1 VMLHCSDPR
10 HAGVTTAI
18 KKAAQVQD
26 WDAAISAFRGVRGTP
41 SPLNFNAILHAADKC
56 ERHED
61 ADKLY
66 AEMREAGHPVS
77 ASTFTPLLNIA
88 ARMRQLDRANLI
100 LSEMKK
106 DGIDPNA
113 HTYTVMIKAH
123 SKVDD
128 FDGAMQIW
136 QEMKEVGVQP
146 TAHTLLTLMKI
157 PMIKGDVE
165 GVERLIEEAAGKV
178 KIEGSHFNS
187 LLEACCRRHDAA
199 AALRVLERMGKNGAP
214 ANVISYTL
222 VMKAMRRSGGQYADL
237 ELVRKQMQ
245 AAGVKEDRFFVE
257 QWLSCILDV
266 DLTDLLEQPVSL
278 EHVSADRL
286 DSARHLIENALTQGI
301 ELTSLTNSAKEALMR
316 IGCKHVGQQDQN
328 GPQFQQQEKGPIW
341 VEVPCEPGAAAA
353 AYYWDQVSGCTQWK
367 RPQGPVQKWQPPAAP
382 S

>member
-1 VMLHCSDPR
+1 
-10 HAGVTTAI
+10 
-18 KKAAQVQD
+18 
-26 WDAAISAFRGVRGTP
+26 
-41 SPLNFNAILHAADKC
+41 
-56 ERHED
+56 
-61 ADKLY
+61 
-66 AEMREAGHPVS
+66 VS

-123 SKVDD
+123 SKVGD

-146 TAHTLLTLMKI
+146 TPHTLLTLMKI

-165 GVERLIEEAAGKV
+165 GVERLMEEAAGKV
-178 KIEGSHFNS
+178 RIEAAHFNC

-199 AALRVLERMGKNGAP
+199 AALRVLERMGENRAP

-222 VMKAMRRSGGQYADL
+222 VMKAVRRSGGQYADL

-245 AAGVKEDRFFVE
+245 AAGVKEDRFFVQ

-286 DSARHLIENALTQGI
+286 DSARHLI
-301 ELTSLTNSAKEALMR
+301 
-316 IGCKHVGQQDQN
+316 
-328 GPQFQQQEKGPIW
+328 
-341 VEVPCEPGAAAA
+341 
-353 AYYWDQVSGCTQWK
+353 
-367 RPQGPVQKWQPPAAP
+367 
-382 S
+382 